1 MKVNYLKRNVK
12 KIIVSSLVMFMSVGS
27 MSNIHANTVESN
39 GLRIAQLSDSNFII
53 NDEEAKTTAVLELN
67 PKDMSG
73 VITYENGEKSYLST
87 ETKYDED
94 GNVKETVAKIDGTV
108 IVTGSPSKENIS
120 QEELD
125 MDKSTER
132 SYSYDFI
139 HRYEMSVNATS
150 SKTNI
155 ATALLGVVG
164 ILYTTL
170 GICTTIAGLVMTL
183 YNELIVPKVSKVSV
197 NVLFSKNAPTQ
208 IKYKNVWR
216 IYKKNGSLA
225 KMHTAYRSA
234 I

>member
-12 KIIVSSLVMFMSVGS
+12 KIVVSSLVMFMSVGS
-27 MSNIHANTVESN
+27 ISNIHANTVENN
-39 GLRIAQLSDSNFII
+39 GLSITQLSDSNFII
-53 NDEEAKTTAVLELN
+53 NDKEAETTAVLKFN
-67 PKDMSG
+67 SKDMSG
-73 VITYENGEKSYLST
+73 VITYEDGKKSYLST
-87 ETKYDED
+87 EIEYDEN

-108 IVTGSPSKENIS
+108 IATGYSSTENIN

-125 MDKSTER
+125 MDKFTER

-155 ATALLGVVG
+155 AMAMLSIVG
-164 ILYTTL
+164 SFYTTL
-170 GICTTIAGLVMTL
+170 GICTTVAGVLMTL
-183 YNELIVPKVSKVSV
+183 YNELIVPKMSKVSV
-197 NVLFSKNAPTQ
+197 NVLFSKNAPTS

-216 IYKKNGSLA
+216 IYGKDGSVA
-225 KMHTAYRSA
+225 NMHTAYKSA

>member
-12 KIIVSSLVMFMSVGS
+12 KIVVSSLVMAMSVGS
-27 MSNIHANTVESN
+27 ISSIHANTVENN
-39 GLRIAQLSDSNFII
+39 GLSITALSTSNFII
-53 NDEEAKTTAVLELN
+53 NDKEAETTAVLKLN

-87 ETKYDED
+87 ETEYDEN
-94 GNVKETVAKIDGTV
+94 GNVKETVTKIDGTA
-108 IVTGSPSKENIS
+108 IVTGFPSTENIS

-125 MDKSTER
+125 MDRSKER

-139 HRYEMSVNATS
+139 TRYDMSVNATS

-155 ATALLGVVG
+155 AAALLGVVG
-164 ILYTTL
+164 IFYTTI

-183 YNELIVPKVSKVSV
+183 YNEFIVPKVSKVSV
-197 NVLFSKNAPTQ
+197 NVLFSKNAPTN

-216 IYKKNGSLA
+216 IYGKDGSLA
-225 KMHTAYRSA
+225 KMHTAYKSA
-234 I
+234 M